1 MISYCFVSADPSNR
15 PMGFYSPS
23 RDGNTEL
30 AEQHYKDS
38 GERPAYLLSM
48 TYGMKDVNDDPFPT
62 YRESEQLQR
71 IGAYLKP
78 LKSDLVHAIEWHR
91 RRRRK
96 PCYQEYDVEYG
107 KCLEMLGN
115 LTYSED
121 VDARAAIEYNTLLE
135 ILGRLT
141 GSNEEGSG
149 EETFEVFDAEEV
161 TYLKEKVDELLQRP
175 FHSALDSVGMQE
187 LREVRMRRPAVS

>member
-1 MISYCFVSADPSNR
+1 
-15 PMGFYSPS
+15 MGFYSPS
-23 RDGNTEL
+23 NDGNSEL
-30 AEQHYKDS
+30 AEQHYMDS
-38 GERPAYLLSM
+38 GERPAYLLAM
-48 TYGMKDVNDDPFPT
+48 TYGMEDLNGDPFPT

-91 RRRRK
+91 RRRRRE

-175 FHSALDSVGMQE
+175 RHSDLDDLQE